1 MRRLSL
7 LASSVL
13 VSIPAGVHAQ
23 AYEVL
28 APNQTLLEIQATGE
42 TYVKPDE
49 ATVTGGVVTFATT
62 SREAANANAREMNRV
77 VEALRR
83 AGVAARDIQTQSLSL
98 NPQFNYNRS
107 DGAPPD
113 ITGYQASNNVTV
125 LVRDVDDASGLLT
138 TMFEAGAN
146 NVYGPNFSLSDDT
159 QAVAAARADAVAD
172 AKEQA
177 EAYANAFGMRIT
189 RVLRISERARSSQYE
204 PIIVTGR
211 NIGQA
216 GAPPPPPPPPAQSIS
231 NRSAVEVGELQQSVT
246 LFVDYALEP
255 R

>member
-1 MRRLSL
+1 MRPVVFAASTV
-7 LASSVL
+7 LAAMPMQL
-13 VSIPAGVHAQ
+13 YAQ
-23 AYEVL
+23 AYEIL

-62 SREAANANAREMNRV
+62 SREAADANAREMNRV
-77 VEALRR
+77 VEAMRK

-98 NPQFNYNRS
+98 APQFNYNRS
-107 DGAPPD
+107 DGMPPD
-113 ITGYQASNNVTV
+113 ITGYQATNNVTV
-125 LVRDVDDASGLLT
+125 RVREVDEASDILT

-172 AKEQA
+172 ARQQA
-177 EAYANAFGMRIT
+177 EAYANAFGLKIT

-204 PIIVTGR
+204 PIIVTSR
-211 NIGQA
+211 SRA
-216 GAPPPPPPPPAQSIS
+216 APPPPPPPPPSM
-231 NRSAVEVGELQQSVT
+231 SATAIEVGELQQSVT